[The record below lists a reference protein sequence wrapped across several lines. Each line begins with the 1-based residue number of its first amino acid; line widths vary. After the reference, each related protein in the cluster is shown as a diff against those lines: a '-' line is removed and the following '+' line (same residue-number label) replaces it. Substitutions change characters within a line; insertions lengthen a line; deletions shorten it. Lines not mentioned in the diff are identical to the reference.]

1 MSDNKIATRRVYS
14 FDLPV
19 HIPFLAIGFVKQKFK
34 KIGVWDNMPVHIKR
48 KTKAAG
54 WGGLTITKK
63 DLDSLPDD
71 VWLTMARELRTR
83 MASTG
88 ASGVQRRSMR
98 RGVEPPR
105 I

>member
-1 MSDNKIATRRVYS
+1 MSSDKPTPRRIYS

-19 HIPFLAIGFVKQKFK
+19 HIPFLAIGLVKKKFK
-34 KIGVWDNMPVHIKR
+34 QIGVWDSMPAHIKQ

-71 VWLTMARELRTR
+71 VWLTMARELRLEWR
-83 MASTG
+83 QPEPAAAPSGG
-88 ASGVQRRSMR
+88 AIVGA
-98 RGVEPPR
+98 EA
-105 I
+105 